1 MEGEQDAEDPGDRE
15 VPTAGFH
22 GLEGYR
28 AEPMA
33 FVVLRSR
40 SAFAS
45 ETEGIETRLDVV
57 PLLGAEGL
65 SGAREEGR
73 LLLPDVVL
81 QDLHEEQAVAVE
93 LVEVPGADGLLNL
106 ARSASE
112 LLVLVDQDADQGGP
126 MPAETTLH
134 GGEDCLVLGVE
145 VRQETVPDE
154 LEIVPQGRQRR
165 SIEAPRVDHAIQPR
179 LEGGEALTEGEVV
192 LVKPV

>member
-57 PLLGAEGL
+57 PLMGAEGL
-65 SGAREEGR
+65 PGAREEGR

-93 LVEVPGADGLLNL
+93 LVEVPGAP
-106 ARSASE
+106 R
-112 LLVLVDQDADQGGP
+112 P
-126 MPAETTLH
+126 PH
-134 GGEDCLVLGVE
+134 FC
-145 VRQETVPDE
+145 
-154 LEIVPQGRQRR
+154 
-165 SIEAPRVDHAIQPR
+165 APRGRGPAAR
-179 LEGGEALTEGEVV
+179 G
-192 LVKPV
+192 

>member
-73 LLLPDVVL
+73 LLLPNVVL
-81 QDLHEEQAVAVE
+81 QDLHEEEAMAVE
-93 LVEVPGADGLLNL
+93 LVEVHGANGLLQL
-106 ARSASE
+106 PDGASE
-112 LLVLVDQDADQGGP
+112 LLVLVSQDAHEGGAVP
-126 MPAETTLH
+126 PESTLH
-134 GGEDCLVLGVE
+134 GGEDRLVLRVE
-145 VRQETVPDE
+145 VGEEPVPRE
-154 LEIVPQGRQRR
+154 PEIVLQGPQRR
-165 SIEAPRVDHAIQPR
+165 SVEAPRVDHA
-179 LEGGEALTEGEVV
+179 L
-192 LVKPV
+192 